1 MQLHACFWDD
11 STSTRKARIE
21 ATRRMDRSRSFLVSQ
36 AIDPIASHGGSC
48 GTLCILQYTKGCP
61 SLLYILIGNGKDV
74 WGRVLH
80 SSGER
85 VWLQRGCTGGYALSG
100 LRSS

>member
-36 AIDPIASHGGSC
+36 AIDPMLPMAGLTERFVSFNTQRGVRACYISLIGKGKTFGFGSC
-48 GTLCILQYTKGCP
+48 IPLV
-61 SLLYILIGNGKDV
+61 NG
-74 WGRVLH
+74 
-80 SSGER
+80 SGSNG
-85 VWLQRGCTGGYALSG
+85 GCTGGYALAG